1 VVFFGLAHRL
11 QLRGQPRLKEVPF
24 PFPRSLFTAPVA
36 RQRTYTA
43 AIVSPVEAVG
53 QSGILRI
60 AVYGVLLCPEGNSVL
75 SYGYTRE
82 MRLRSSSS
90 SMPSTI

>member
-1 VVFFGLAHRL
+1 VVFLELAHRL

-53 QSGILRI
+53 QSGIPRI
-60 AVYGVLLCPEGNSVL
+60 AVYSALLCQEGNSVL
-75 SYGYTRE
+75 SHLYTRKI
-82 MRLRSSSS
+82 RLRSSSS
-90 SMPSTI
+90 FMPSTI